1 MKKLLAGLI
10 LIVAL
15 GGCASNTGLQF
26 DSEEML
32 ESGYSTFKTYAFL
45 PTNDTNYAKLI
56 NRQTF
61 VPLLVTTA
69 KAEIDKKGLVLD
81 TLHPDCLFTYHL
93 VMNRK
98 YEANQQSVTEYKP
111 QTYAAGAPIYDTYS
125 SGGVSGSSVVR
136 AGTAPYSNVY
146 YFSSNNKPITYQG
159 KMSIDTLREGSMVID
174 MIDVKSNRIV
184 WRSVAQGKT
193 SESNRGEMKK
203 NVEYLIPKMLSKL
216 PRK

>member
-1 MKKLLAGLI
+1 MKLIAGLI
-10 LIVAL
+10 LLLTIT
-15 GGCASNTGLQF
+15 GCASNSAIQF
-26 DSEEML
+26 ESEEML

-61 VPLLVTTA
+61 VPLLAHTA
-69 KAEIDKKGLVLD
+69 KAELDKKGLVLD

-111 QTYAAGAPIYDTYS
+111 QTYAAGTPIYDTYS
-125 SGGVSGSSVVR
+125 SSGVSGSSAVR

-146 YFSSNNKPITYQG
+146 YFSSNNKPITYSG

-184 WRSVAQGKT
+184 WRSIAQGKNK
-193 SESNRGEMKK
+193 ESNKADLK
-203 NVEYLIPKMLSKL
+203 TSVEYVIPKMLSKL